1 MRRFAELEG
10 KRIAAIARA
19 HWIDDALVGQAASAG
34 PTPMPPERRESMT
47 MATATATATP
57 PRTAKRGCDQRRG
70 DRRQRGSTFRASG
83 RRAKPLTWVV
93 GGWTLASGFPASLRV
108 MGGNGVTL

>member
-1 MRRFAELEG
+1 MSDRVGPRNTETAILGGPVRRFAELEG

-70 DRRQRGSTFRASG
+70 DRRVP
-83 RRAKPLTWVV
+83 RRRLPT
-93 GGWTLASGFPASLRV
+93 R
-108 MGGNGVTL
+108 